1 MAVNPKNRS
10 KRKRPAS
17 TPAEIPG
24 RIMGA
29 AKELWA
35 AFNERMSG
43 EPNAAGVIEAGL
55 PKSSIALI
63 AKVLK
68 SGGPKAAKRFAQ
80 NLSKAQGKTAKLTGR
95 ARIAA
100 ARQNAEKARVAASRA
115 KPAKTKKARD
125 AATEAEK
132 VREDIVKSEGGKI
145 GRKKPTKAVKS
156 AVKSAEEKAGKAAR
170 AAKAKAARAKKAR
183 EKVKAEKEAAAK
195 RATAK
200 KVAAGAGLGVVAGA
214 TVADRFAEKAKE
226 KTFKE
231 RDAKN
236 KEAMIGRFGDIDV
249 IPKPRGAE
257 PKTSVDSSVIKERPP
272 KILDNKAEFDKLTFG
287 QAFRVAKNSTAKE
300 FTWRGRRF
308 HTRTQDEE
316 HAAAK
321 KFVEKEQAKT
331 SKPRVSDEK
340 IEIKTDVI
348 KERPTGKKRIR
359 GGRRYGRKGHQ
370 RDA

>member
-100 ARQNAEKARVAASRA
+100 ARQNAEKARVAAS
-115 KPAKTKKARD
+115 
-125 AATEAEK
+125 
-132 VREDIVKSEGGKI
+132 
-145 GRKKPTKAVKS
+145 
-156 AVKSAEEKAGKAAR
+156 GKAAR
-170 AAKAKAARAKKAR
+170 AKKAKAARAKKAR

-195 RATAK
+195 RAATK
-200 KVAAGAGLGVVAGA
+200 KLAAGAAGLGVVA

>member
-100 ARQNAEKARVAASRA
+100 ARQNAEKARVAAS
-115 KPAKTKKARD
+115 
-125 AATEAEK
+125 
-132 VREDIVKSEGGKI
+132 
-145 GRKKPTKAVKS
+145 
-156 AVKSAEEKAGKAAR
+156 GKAAR
-170 AAKAKAARAKKAR
+170 AKKAKAARAKKAR

-195 RATAK
+195 RAATK
-200 KVAAGAGLGVVAGA
+200 KLAAGAAGLGVVA

-331 SKPRVSDEK
+331 PKPRVSDEK